1 MRTIRESGEALASG
15 TVSAGALLDASLA
28 AIDADLARGGS
39 AGGSTYTQ
47 ADRPAAREAAANS
60 DAFRARGYV
69 PSALAGVPVSVKDL
83 FDVKGQV
90 TTAGSRIL
98 RDTAPAV
105 RDAAAIARLREA
117 GAVFAGRTN
126 MSEFAFSGL
135 GVNPHFGT
143 PLNPIDT
150 TRLAGGSSSGAATS
164 VALGHVAAALGT
176 DTGGSVRIPA
186 AFCGLVGFKPTAR
199 RVPLDGI
206 VPLSTSF
213 DSIGPI
219 ARSVD
224 CCVLVDAVVSGQSL
238 DTSPRALNGLRFG
251 ITSDYV
257 SDDLDGTVSTAFN
270 RAIEMLRRAG
280 ASVERFAFPELHE
293 VGGRLP
299 LAGIT
304 AAQAWAWHREH
315 VAREPDAYDPRVLK
329 RLRIGEGRSAAD
341 YIDLLAARE
350 RFVRDA
356 RVRLARFDA
365 WLMPTVAIVPPALAD
380 VEHDDETFF
389 ATNAKVLRNPSV
401 VNFMDG
407 CALTLPCHRDDELP
421 VGLSICGPAL
431 ADASI
436 LAIGRSVEAL
446 LRTGAPIVPVVP
458 A

>member
-1 MRTIRESGEALASG
+1 MRTIRQSGKALATR
-15 TVSAGALLDASLA
+15 TVSAGELLDASLE
-28 AIDADLARGGS
+28 AIDADFARGG
-39 AGGSTYTQ
+39 AAYTHV
-47 ADRPAAREAAANS
+47 DRSAAREAAASS
-60 DAFRARGYV
+60 DAFRDRGYV
-69 PSALAGVPVSVKDL
+69 PSALAGVPISVKDL
-83 FDVKGQV
+83 FDIKDQV

-98 RDTAPAV
+98 RDAAPAV

-135 GVNPHFGT
+135 GLNPHFGT
-143 PLNPIDT
+143 PANPIDPA
-150 TRLAGGSSSGAATS
+150 LVAGGSSSGAATS
-164 VALGHVAAALGT
+164 VALGHVVAALGT

-206 VPLSTSF
+206 VPLSASF

-224 CCVLVDAVVSGQSL
+224 CCALIDGVISGQSL
-238 DTSPRALNGLRFG
+238 DTVPRALAALRFG
-251 ITSDYV
+251 VTSDYV
-257 SDDLDGTVSTAFN
+257 SDDLDETVSTAFN
-270 RAIEMLRRAG
+270 RTLGMLRRAG
-280 ASVERFAFPELHE
+280 ASVESFAFPELHE
-293 VGGRLP
+293 VAGRFP

-315 VAREPDAYDPRVLK
+315 VARRADSYDPRVLK
-329 RLRIGEGRSAAD
+329 RLRVGEARSAAD
-341 YIDLLAARE
+341 YIHLLAARE

-356 RVRLARFDA
+356 RARLARFDA
-365 WLMPTVAIVPPALAD
+365 WLMPTVAIVPPAIAEI
-380 VEHDDETFF
+380 EHDDGAFF
-389 ATNAKVLRNPSV
+389 AANAKVLRNPSI

-407 CALTLPCHRDDELP
+407 CAVTLPCHREDELP

-436 LAIGRSVEAL
+436 LAVARSVEAL
-446 LRTGAPIVPVVP
+446 LQASAFAVP

>member
-1 MRTIRESGEALASG
+1 MRTIRQSEEALATG

-39 AGGSTYTQ
+39 TYTHV
-47 ADRPAAREAAANS
+47 DRSAAREAAASS
-60 DAFRARGYV
+60 DAFRERGYV

-98 RDTAPAV
+98 RDAAPAV

-143 PLNPIDT
+143 PPNPIDP

-199 RVPLDGI
+199 RVPLDGV
-206 VPLSTSF
+206 VPLSASF

-224 CCVLVDAVVSGQSL
+224 CCVLIDGVVSGQSL
-238 DTSPRALNGLRFG
+238 DTAPRALAGVRFG

-257 SDDLDGTVSTAFN
+257 ADGLDGTVSTAFN
-270 RAIEMLRRAG
+270 RAIDRLRRAG

-293 VGGRLP
+293 VAGRHP

-304 AAQAWAWHREH
+304 AAQGWAWHREH
-315 VAREPDAYDPRVLK
+315 VARDADAYDPRVLK
-329 RLRIGEGRSAAD
+329 RLRVGEGRSAAD

-356 RVRLARFDA
+356 RARLARFDA

-380 VEHDDETFF
+380 VERDDETFF

-407 CALTLPCHRDDELP
+407 CALTLPCHHEDELP

-436 LAIGRSVEAL
+436 LAIARSVEAL
-446 LRTGAPIVPVVP
+446 LRSGGPAVP